1 MALVLIGLI
10 VGAFYLTAAIIYLL
24 IEIGLAVERLSK
36 KSRAKAHMRQLSTQL
51 GSGTL
56 ASTMGT
62 PIPVM
67 GDIGTCSRWDS
78 DTEGDTVSTTSTNDG
93 GTMSRQ
99 HSRFQHRLYENFQSG
114 DPGYHHRDTFQVQVR
129 NSGTPPVDNI
139 PPVPKVDEPPY
150 DDAESSGV
158 GSMGSTEH
166 IPSDGDGPEQDLP
179 PPPAHDE
186 VSLQDECDDFYFE
199 E

>member
-1 MALVLIGLI
+1 MTALVIIGL
-10 VGAFYLTAAIIYLL
+10 VFGAFYLTAAIIYLL

-56 ASTMGT
+56 TSTLGT

-78 DTEGDTVSTTSTNDG
+78 DTEGDTVSTTSTSDG
-93 GTMSRQ
+93 GTLSRQ
-99 HSRFQHRLYENFQSG
+99 HSRFQPRFYENFQSG
-114 DPGYHHRDTFQVQVR
+114 DPDYHRRDTFQVR
-129 NSGTPPVDNI
+129 NIGTPPTDNI

-158 GSMGSTEH
+158 GSMGSTDH
-166 IPSDGDGPEQDLP
+166 IPSDDGQTQHDFP

-186 VSLQDECDDFYFE
+186 VSLHDECEDFYFE